1 MSAKRSSVAWCTVPA
16 VALLAGTLITCG
28 APPQA
33 RAQDST
39 ATSPRVISTFRR
51 TGEEVDRFELGG
63 GVVQGFF
70 DVVGSFGYR
79 RSIGLGQQF
88 ERSIMAELTGTAKN
102 QLTEG
107 VFSAYFLFRPLVTF
121 REHWRL
127 RPLVE
132 FGPGVHTVFQVAS
145 LEGLSRTRYRSQ
157 VYLKAHGY
165 AGFEVL
171 ASNHLG
177 FLVRGRLSAPSHRP
191 LDYAQAAIFLR

>member
-1 MSAKRSSVAWCTVPA
+1 LSAGRTNVVRAAIAA
-16 VALLAGTLITCG
+16 VALLAGTLLTWG

-39 ATSPRVISTFRR
+39 ATSPRVTSTFRR

-70 DVVGSFGYR
+70 DAVGSFGYR
-79 RSIGLGQQF
+79 RSIGVGQQF
-88 ERSIMAELTGTAKN
+88 ERSLMAELTGAAKD

-107 VFSAYFLFRPLVTF
+107 VLSAYFLFRPLVTF
-121 REHWRL
+121 RESWRL

-132 FGPGVHTVFQVAS
+132 VGPGVHTVFQVAS
-145 LEGLSRTRYRSQ
+145 LEGLNRTRYKSQ
-157 VYLKAHGY
+157 VYLKAHAY

-171 ASNHLG
+171 ASNRVG